1 MLTAQLATIA
11 ALAEEEG
18 DVNQLLSFGIGG
30 LALGILVAMLVVLIT
45 IGGGREHS

>member
-1 MLTAQLATIA
+1 MLTAQLAAVAVLA
-11 ALAEEEG
+11 AEEG

-30 LALGILVAMLVVLIT
+30 LALAILLGMLVMMIA